1 MVEPS
6 ATEHPLIGQTL
17 NGRYRVSALIG
28 TGGMSAV
35 YRAEHVQL
43 GRSVALKVL
52 NAEMATHREAMLRFE
67 REALVSAKIQH
78 PNVVSATDSGRLR
91 DGSLYLVLELVEG
104 RSLRDLI
111 TSEGQLP
118 MPRALSIATQIA
130 DALDA
135 AHRAGV
141 IHRDLKPSNVMLL
154 ARDGH
159 TDFVKVLDF
168 GLARAQGAT
177 SAGEALTQSGRIF
190 GTPEYMAPEQAR
202 GEKVDERGD
211 IYALGVILYELL
223 AGRPPFE
230 SPELMALLI
239 KHIQEAPP
247 PLPAEVPQRLA
258 RYVMTLLEKEPDQRP
273 KSARQVSKALSKL
286 ALPQV
291 ERSTRP
297 PEPAAS
303 TVPAAAAP
311 ASVRRQPRRL
321 LVPVGVI
328 AALASAG
335 IFWLGRPER
344 STEPQPSAPAAQ
356 VDAPSEAAEPSALP
370 VPPAV
375 APPRPDGSA
384 ELARGVQLAGSG
396 QFGEALSALNG
407 ALDID
412 PGLRDSPE
420 LLAAVRR
427 AADAPAT
434 RDRALELAA
443 KRLGAS
449 GADLLYDVWSSTSG
463 KTPATRAAR
472 KWLDAPA
479 VRARAQPATL
489 LALEIREAK
498 TCSAVRSLLPSMAEH
513 GDERSLSPLRRYR
526 ATNGCGFL
534 GFGDCHKCLRR
545 DSSLEKAIAAVG
557 KREAPRFALK

>member
-1 MVEPS
+1 
-6 ATEHPLIGQTL
+6 
-17 NGRYRVSALIG
+17 
-28 TGGMSAV
+28 
-35 YRAEHVQL
+35 
-43 GRSVALKVL
+43 
-52 NAEMATHREAMLRFE
+52 
-67 REALVSAKIQH
+67 
-78 PNVVSATDSGRLR
+78 
-91 DGSLYLVLELVEG
+91 
-104 RSLRDLI
+104 
-111 TSEGQLP
+111 
-118 MPRALSIATQIA
+118 
-130 DALDA
+130 
-135 AHRAGV
+135 
-141 IHRDLKPSNVMLL
+141 
-154 ARDGH
+154 
-159 TDFVKVLDF
+159 
-168 GLARAQGAT
+168 
-177 SAGEALTQSGRIF
+177 
-190 GTPEYMAPEQAR
+190 
-202 GEKVDERGD
+202 
-211 IYALGVILYELL
+211 
-223 AGRPPFE
+223 
-230 SPELMALLI
+230 MALLI

-297 PEPAAS
+297 PEAAAS

-335 IFWLGRPER
+335 IFWLGRPES
-344 STEPQPSAPAAQ
+344 STEPQPRAPAGQ
-356 VDAPSEAAEPSALP
+356 VDAPSEAAEPSAAP
-370 VPPAV
+370 VPPPV
-375 APPRPDGSA
+375 VPPRPDGSA
-384 ELARGVQLAGSG
+384 ELARGVQLASSG
-396 QFGEALSALNG
+396 QFAEALSALNG

-412 PGLRDSPE
+412 PGLRASPE

-427 AADAPAT
+427 AADAPAA

-498 TCSAVRSLLPSMAEH
+498 TCSAVRSLLPSLAEH

-534 GFGDCHKCLRR
+534 GFGDCYKCLRR

-557 KREAPRFALK
+557 KREAPRFAPK

>member
-1 MVEPS
+1 MAPPS

-17 NGRYRVSALIG
+17 NGRYRVIAQIG

-43 GRSVALKVL
+43 GRPVALKVL

-135 AHRAGV
+135 AHRAGIV
-141 IHRDLKPSNVMLL
+141 HRDLKPSNVMLL

-159 TDFVKVLDF
+159 SDFVKVLDF

-247 PLPAEVPQRLA
+247 PLPAEVPPRLA

-297 PEPAAS
+297 PPVS
-303 TVPAAAAP
+303 TVPAAAP

-321 LVPVGVI
+321 LVPVGLV

-335 IFWLGRPER
+335 IFWLGRPQSAKQPE
-344 STEPQPSAPAAQ
+344 PSAPAAHA
-356 VDAPSEAAEPSALP
+356 DAPSEPSEPSPTPP
-370 VPPAV
+370 VPP
-375 APPRPDGSA
+375 PPPKPDGSA
-384 ELARGVQLAGSG
+384 ELARGVQLASSG
-396 QFGEALSALNG
+396 QFAEALSALDG

-412 PGLRDSPE
+412 PRLRDSPE

-434 RDRALELAA
+434 RDRALDLAA

-449 GADLLYDVWSSTSG
+449 GADLLYDVWSRASG

-472 KWLDAPA
+472 KWLDAPG

-489 LALEIREAK
+489 LALQIREAK
-498 TCSAVRSLLPSMAEH
+498 TCSAVRALLPSMAEH

-534 GFGDCHKCLRR
+534 GFGDCYKCLRR
-545 DSSLEKAIAAVG
+545 DNSLEKAIAAVG
-557 KREAPRFALK
+557 KREAPRFASK